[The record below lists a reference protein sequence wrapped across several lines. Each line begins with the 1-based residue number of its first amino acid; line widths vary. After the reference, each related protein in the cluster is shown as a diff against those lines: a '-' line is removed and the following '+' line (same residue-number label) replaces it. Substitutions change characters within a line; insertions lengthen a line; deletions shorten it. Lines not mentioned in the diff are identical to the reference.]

1 MIQDF
6 ELFVPIMVDILEIFS
21 NFVNTKTD
29 RAMSQEINKIFSRRL
44 KQARK
49 MKGISL
55 ESLSGMMQN
64 AVTRQAINK
73 YEQGKMMP
81 DSTVL
86 LALASALGVKIDFFF
101 RPFSVEVGQ
110 VDFRKKAKFSAVK
123 TEALKERVQEE
134 LERYLE
140 IEQMSGNENRFLVH
154 KEAVSTIDDAR
165 RVASEVR
172 KKFSLGIDGI
182 SNVIEVLEDNGIKV
196 IEVEESDAF
205 DGLCGYVN
213 GNIPIIVINAN
224 FPAERKRFTALHEL
238 GHLLMEMPENIEKKE
253 SEALCNAF
261 ANEMLIP
268 FSVLEKKIGSKRHD
282 ISLNELTDIQT
293 QFGISVDA
301 LMYILHQRGVISDNR
316 YKTFNIKKNTMEVFK
331 SEVQKSRIP
340 NEKSGR
346 FFRMVYRALAD
357 EIISISKAAALLN
370 TSVDKVQAQLQLV

>member
-1 MIQDF
+1 
-6 ELFVPIMVDILEIFS
+6 
-21 NFVNTKTD
+21 
-29 RAMSQEINKIFSRRL
+29 MSQEINKIFSRRL

-140 IEQMSGNENRFLVH
+140 IEHMSGNENRFLVH

-268 FSVLEKKIGSKRHD
+268 FCVLEKKIGSKRHD